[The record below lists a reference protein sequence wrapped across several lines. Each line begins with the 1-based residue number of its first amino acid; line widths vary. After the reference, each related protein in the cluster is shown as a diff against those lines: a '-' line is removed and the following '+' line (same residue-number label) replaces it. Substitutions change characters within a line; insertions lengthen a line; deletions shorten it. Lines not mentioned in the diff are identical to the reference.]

1 MRHERGTH
9 SGLDVV
15 VLSRSCL
22 MSPVCTAVWNKSKLA
37 ITEADRFFFTLC
49 QKWNAEVSKH
59 I

>member
-9 SGLDVV
+9 GGLDVV
-15 VLSRSCL
+15 VLYRSCL
-22 MSPVCTAVWNKSKLA
+22 MSPVCTTVWDKSKLA
-37 ITEADRFFFTLC
+37 ITEADKIFFTWC